1 MQKRAWV
8 CAAHWL
14 LLIAFSRE
22 VGAAGPQPQF
32 PFTDAQI
39 KALGIAL
46 TPISKVETAAG
57 QSYPATVQLA
67 PNAEQIVSSPVA
79 GLVTQVA
86 VRENDQVKRGQALA
100 SLISPELG
108 PMQLQLLQAA
118 ARARL
123 ARQTAQ
129 RERTLHAEGIIPLR
143 RVQEANAQLAE
154 AAAAVNQA
162 RSALLLAGMARGDVE
177 RVEKTG
183 RPENTLSLRAVT
195 AGTVVGLDAKP
206 GQRVA
211 AASPLLTIANTATLW
226 LEVHAPM
233 DAARAWPK
241 GTALRVEGR
250 NIEARVTSAGSRVD
264 AATQTVAVRAAVAGA
279 GNLLRPGEA
288 VKVVAPVPNAD
299 NAWDIPV
306 VALARDG
313 ATAVVFVRT
322 RQGFEARPVGVI
334 ATAGQS
340 ARVRG
345 RLMAGERIATAGV
358 VALKAAWLGEGGE

>member
-14 LLIAFSRE
+14 LLVAFSRE
-22 VGAAGPQPQF
+22 AGAAGPQPQF
-32 PFTDAQI
+32 PFTDPQI
-39 KALGIAL
+39 KALGIVL
-46 TPISKVETAAG
+46 TPLSKARTATG

-67 PNAEQIVSSPVA
+67 PNGEQIVSSPVA

-86 VRENDQVKRGQALA
+86 VRENDQVKRGQVLA
-100 SLISPELG
+100 SLVSPELG

-129 RERTLHAEGIIPLR
+129 RERALQAEGIIPLR
-143 RVQEANAQLAE
+143 RVQEADAQLAE
-154 AAAAVNQA
+154 ATAAVNQA
-162 RSALLLAGMARGDVE
+162 RSALSLAGMAPGDVA

-183 RPENTLSLRAVT
+183 RPENALTLRALA
-195 AGTVVGLDAKP
+195 AGTVVGLEAKP

-211 AASPLLTIANTATLW
+211 AASPLLSIADNALLW
-226 LEVHAPM
+226 LEIDAPV
-233 DAARAWPK
+233 DTARAWPK

-250 NIEARVTSAGSRVD
+250 NVEAHVASVGSRVD
-264 AATQTVAVRAAVAGA
+264 AATQTVAVRAVVAGA
-279 GNLLRPGEA
+279 ASVLRPGEA

-313 ATAVVFVRT
+313 AKAVVFVRT
-322 RQGFEARPVGVI
+322 RQGFEARPVDVI

-345 RLMAGERIATAGV
+345 RLTEGERIATAGV